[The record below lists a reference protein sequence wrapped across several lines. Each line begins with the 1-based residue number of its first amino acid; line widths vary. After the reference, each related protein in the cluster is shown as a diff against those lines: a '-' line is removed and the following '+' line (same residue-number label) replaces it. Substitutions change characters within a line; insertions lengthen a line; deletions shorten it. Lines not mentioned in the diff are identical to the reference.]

1 MRFWVVPFM
10 LVLFLA
16 MAACQPGDTNLMG
29 DNQTG
34 NQQSGDRTGQQDG
47 QMNVTDRQ
55 GQMDRQ
61 GDRMG
66 QQGNQMGTG
75 TGTTDRNRGQDGMM
89 RFDVAEE
96 AADDVTDQVDEVSQ
110 AYVMTGDNNAYVAVV
125 LHNNDNGTDDL
136 SDEVKEEVADVVNST
151 KQDLNNV
158 YVSANPDF
166 FNMVNDYTQR
176 VNEGDPIEGFFEEF
190 NAMLDRVFPNL
201 ER

>member
-61 GDRMG
+61 G
-66 QQGNQMGTG
+66 NQMGTG
-75 TGTTDRNRGQDGMM
+75 TGTTDRDRGQDGMM
-89 RFDVAEE
+89 RFHVAEE
-96 AADDVTDQVDEVSQ
+96 VADDVTDQVDEVSQ
-110 AYVMTGDNNAYVAVV
+110 AYV
-125 LHNNDNGTDDL
+125 
-136 SDEVKEEVADVVNST
+136 
-151 KQDLNNV
+151 
-158 YVSANPDF
+158 
-166 FNMVNDYTQR
+166 
-176 VNEGDPIEGFFEEF
+176 
-190 NAMLDRVFPNL
+190 
-201 ER
+201 

>member
-16 MAACQPGDTNLMG
+16 MAACQPNDDTGLMG
-29 DNQTG
+29 DNNQTG
-34 NQQSGDRTGQQDG
+34 NQQSGDRTGQYDG

-55 GQMDRQ
+55 GQMNR
-61 GDRMG
+61 
-66 QQGNQMGTG
+66 QGNQMGTG

-125 LHNNDNGTDDL
+125 LHNNDNGTDEV
-136 SDEVKEEVADVVNST
+136 SDEVKEEVADVVKST

-190 NAMLDRVFPNL
+190 NAMLDRIFPNL